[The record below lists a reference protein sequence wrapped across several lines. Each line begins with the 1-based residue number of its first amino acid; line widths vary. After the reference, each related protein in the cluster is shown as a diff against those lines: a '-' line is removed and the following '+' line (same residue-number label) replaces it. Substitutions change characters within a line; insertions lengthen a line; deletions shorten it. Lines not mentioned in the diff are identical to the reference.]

1 MFQLKV
7 FFAYA
12 FYSGGK
18 TIQRVWMC
26 NLTIETN
33 YWSEKKKNHKNQ
45 NKLTSAQ
52 HMETMSSTV
61 SMATCAVGHV
71 NKKRGLK
78 ERPHWNK

>member
-1 MFQLKV
+1 MKL
-7 FFAYA
+7 
-12 FYSGGK
+12 
-18 TIQRVWMC
+18 IIDR
-26 NLTIETN
+26 
-33 YWSEKKKNHKNQ
+33 KKKNHKNQ

-78 ERPHWNK
+78 ERPHWKK